1 MATPSN
7 CLGFPHP
14 IACMLHQVG
23 HARGHPRCQVLPTW
37 RGNLLGH
44 HVSWQLADGGPTS
57 YVGCVF
63 LIFLSKEAVPR
74 ERGPGQA
81 PALLSRDAV
90 WRCDAATLH
99 GAVTLRR
106 SMAGATLRRCLAL
119 RRCDAGL
126 RRDAATLLGAATLR
140 RWIAARRCDA
150 ATLDGGATLRRWIAY
165 ATLNWV
171 AGLI

>member
-1 MATPSN
+1 ME
-7 CLGFPHP
+7 L
-14 IACMLHQVG
+14 LVG
-23 HARGHPRCQVLPTW
+23 MI
-37 RGNLLGH
+37 LLTH
-44 HVSWQLADGGPTS
+44 IYRFVSKKDIVWAN
-57 YVGCVF
+57 Y
-63 LIFLSKEAVPR
+63 AVPR

-119 RRCDAGL
+119 RRWIAARRCDAAWRCDAGL

-140 RWIAARRCDA
+140 RGMAARRCDA
-150 ATLDGGATLRRWIAY
+150 ELPMRRFLGSVYFCAFLGESWS
-165 ATLNWV
+165 V
-171 AGLI
+171 GLWLVQRCSWSWGWWL

>member
-1 MATPSN
+1 MRPI
-7 CLGFPHP
+7 FP
-14 IACMLHQVG
+14 
-23 HARGHPRCQVLPTW
+23 
-37 RGNLLGH
+37 
-44 HVSWQLADGGPTS
+44 
-57 YVGCVF
+57 
-63 LIFLSKEAVPR
+63 VPR

-126 RRDAATLLGAATLR
+126 RRDAAMLLGAATLD
-140 RWIAARRCDA
+140 C
-150 ATLDGGATLRRWIAY
+150 GATLRRCLALRRCDAGWRRDA
-165 ATLNWV
+165 ATLNYLCVDSWV
-171 AGLI
+171 LCTFVHF

>member
-1 MATPSN
+1 MEIWKTSESCRPRMFN
-7 CLGFPHP
+7 TENRLRFPKGSERIVFLCHHFSGVEKVK
-14 IACMLHQVG
+14 L
-23 HARGHPRCQVLPTW
+23 
-37 RGNLLGH
+37 RGNIKTKNNNTPTM
-44 HVSWQLADGGPTS
+44 VSWK
-57 YVGCVF
+57 CF
-63 LIFLSKEAVPR
+63 AVPR

-90 WRCDAATLH
+90 RRCDAATLH

-150 ATLDGGATLRRWIAY
+150 AWRCDAATLDGGATLRR
-165 ATLNWV
+165 
-171 AGLI
+171 